1 MVVCVKSLPEKG
13 GSQWQKNRVF
23 PIYTKRM
30 QKRQKRINGSATPS
44 PSFYPFRKCHR
55 SGEFKHLRRTGE
67 AGPGRFLRTRQA
79 DSEGG
84 AGLFG
89 VKISFT
95 FLNVVFNAIP
105 AVFAYR
111 IVGKKF
117 TILSCVSLLTV
128 SILVDQLPVIPITGD
143 LLLISVFGGII
154 NGLGMSLILNNRASG
169 GGTDFIA
176 MSLSTKYKISTF
188 NYMLLFSAVII
199 LISGAIFGMDIALY
213 SIIYQFC
220 NTQVINTLY
229 KKYKKKTLL
238 IVTDNP
244 AAVSA
249 DLMELT
255 NHSSTI
261 LKGFGSYSAN
271 KKYLLYTVLSDGDVK
286 KMKKRIREQYPD
298 TFVNVINSSDVVG
311 NFYIQPLE

>member
-1 MVVCVKSLPEKG
+1 MRLKPSVRDLITVGCVIIGSLLCA
-13 GSQWQKNRVF
+13 
-23 PIYTKRM
+23 
-30 QKRQKRINGSATPS
+30 ININT
-44 PSFYPFRKCHR
+44 FIN
-55 SGEFKHLRRTGE
+55 
-67 AGPGRFLRTRQA
+67 AG
-79 DSEGG
+79 
-84 AGLFG
+84 GLFPG
-89 VKISFT
+89 GFT
-95 FLNVVFNAIP
+95 GLTVFIQRCAEKYMNLQVPYSAVNFALNAIP
-105 AVFAYR
+105 AY
-111 IVGKKF
+111 IGYKTVGKKF
-117 TILSCVSLLTV
+117 TLYSCVMIVLTGV
-128 SILVDQLPVIPITGD
+128 FVEILPVTNITED
-143 LLLISVFGGII
+143 ILLITIFGGILQ
-154 NGLGMSLILNNRASG
+154 GVALGIALRGNASS